1 MPKQSKFENVD
12 LFASLNAV
20 MKQNTGFYQS
30 DLEIDKEIIA
40 KAAASPRKEDKTL
53 LWFCRPS
60 GTHCFRERDV
70 FLKDTAPH
78 NTWRFYMEQTSDR
91 VLAYAIELTGTE
103 RGKIKGNLY
112 ELDYAKHYERV
123 KEKELPADTVKLI
136 YEHGEREIPAGQ
148 FSTAIPIMSLESL
161 NALKPYPTTRTR
173 CNRSYRKNGA
183 AGSSFR
189 RGISRRISP
198 HCGTG

>member
-1 MPKQSKFENVD
+1 
-12 LFASLNAV
+12 
-20 MKQNTGFYQS
+20 
-30 DLEIDKEIIA
+30 
-40 KAAASPRKEDKTL
+40 
-53 LWFCRPS
+53 
-60 GTHCFRERDV
+60 
-70 FLKDTAPH
+70 
-78 NTWRFYMEQTSDR
+78 MEQTSDR

-148 FSTAIPIMSLESL
+148 FFNGNPDYELGKFERFE
-161 NALKPYPTTRTR
+161 PYPTTRTR

-183 AGSSFR
+183 AGSSFHR
-189 RGISRRISP
+189 EISRRISP

>member
-91 VLAYAIELTGTE
+91 VL
-103 RGKIKGNLY
+103 
-112 ELDYAKHYERV
+112 D
-123 KEKELPADTVKLI
+123 
-136 YEHGEREIPAGQ
+136 
-148 FSTAIPIMSLESL
+148 
-161 NALKPYPTTRTR
+161 ALKPYPTTRTR